1 MIPSSLEIKRINID
15 QAKELSDLLLQSD
28 KDYSKY
34 FIPFDFTVE
43 SVSAVLNKGE
53 KDMYYGIYINSKLA
67 GFYMLRGWD
76 AGYDVP
82 SYGVWIAKEFSSKG
96 LSKLTLH
103 HALSVCR
110 INNIKKLML
119 KVHPDNLVA
128 KKLYEDFGFIYQKVD
143 EKIGHLI
150 YYKDIK

>member
-43 SVSAVLNKGE
+43 SVSAVLNKAE
-53 KDMYYGIYINSKLA
+53 QDMYYGIYINSKLA

-76 AGYDVP
+76 AGYEIP
-82 SYGVWIAKEFSSKG
+82 SYGVLIAKE
-96 LSKLTLH
+96 
-103 HALSVCR
+103 
-110 INNIKKLML
+110 
-119 KVHPDNLVA
+119 
-128 KKLYEDFGFIYQKVD
+128 D
-143 EKIGHLI
+143 EL
-150 YYKDIK
+150 